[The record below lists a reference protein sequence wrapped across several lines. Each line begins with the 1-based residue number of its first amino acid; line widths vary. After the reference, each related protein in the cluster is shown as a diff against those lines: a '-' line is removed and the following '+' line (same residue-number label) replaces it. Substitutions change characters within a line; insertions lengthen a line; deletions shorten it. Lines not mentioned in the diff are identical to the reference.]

1 MSTRTVQSAPTSR
14 LNIDATDVRRA
25 SSGFQMRQL
34 VLVVVIGIVLIE
46 GDGRRL
52 GG

>member
-1 MSTRTVQSAPTSR
+1 
-14 LNIDATDVRRA
+14 
-25 SSGFQMRQL
+25 MRQL

>member
-1 MSTRTVQSAPTSR
+1 M
-14 LNIDATDVRRA
+14 RR
-25 SSGFQMRQL
+25 
-34 VLVVVIGIVLIE
+34 LVVVSLIGIVLIE

>member
-1 MSTRTVQSAPTSR
+1 MKR
-14 LNIDATDVRRA
+14 IDAPRVRHA
-25 SSGFQMRQL
+25 SSVIEMQRL

>member
-1 MSTRTVQSAPTSR
+1 VQGAPTSR
-14 LNIDATDVRRA
+14 LDIDGTEPRRA
-25 SSGFQMRQL
+25 WSGFQMRQL
-34 VLVVVIGIVLIE
+34 VLVIVIGIVLIE

>member
-1 MSTRTVQSAPTSR
+1 MQR
-14 LNIDATDVRRA
+14 
-25 SSGFQMRQL
+25 L
-34 VLVVVIGIVLIE
+34 VLVVVTGIVLIE

>member
-1 MSTRTVQSAPTSR
+1 MVTR
-14 LNIDATDVRRA
+14 LMRRI
-25 SSGFQMRQL
+25 
-34 VLVVVIGIVLIE
+34 LVVVSLIGIVLIE

>member
-1 MSTRTVQSAPTSR
+1 MKR
-14 LNIDATDVRRA
+14 IDAPRGRRA
-25 SSGFQMRQL
+25 SSVLEMQRL
-34 VLVVVIGIVLIE
+34 VLVVVLGIVLIE